1 MTNQAYS
8 WVVLKFGGSSVSSQS
23 DWDNIASIVKSNI
36 GSGKKV
42 AVIHSAFKNV
52 TNELEA
58 IAQLAVTDESD
69 EALNQLL
76 NKHKAM
82 AHELEVDATLLDPW
96 FDSLQ
101 IAIADIRH
109 KEQLT
114 AMDRAQVVSHGELLS
129 SVLGAE
135 FLRKVLA
142 EEHRVQWLD
151 ARQILTSESSQHQN
165 VNDRF
170 LNAVCHPRPS
180 QDLASQW
187 ASDADVVLSQGF
199 IAGNEDGQTVLLGR
213 EGSDTSAAYFAALLQ
228 ADKLEIWTDVAG
240 MFSTDP
246 NKISNAKKL
255 ENISYNEAFDM
266 AEAGAKV
273 LHPRCLSAVMAYNI
287 PIEIRNTHK
296 PDESGTL
303 ITSDYEPSK
312 WVKAIALK
320 QQIPIITL
328 LLGRRGQQPDTLQKV
343 FTIINEFGLSSELM
357 ASTKNSLV
365 MAIETNNSIY
375 SDSILQKLS
384 EKLAEV
390 CRSVFTSHS
399 AMLTLIGCDASQ
411 ALWHLL
417 QIDADLPE
425 QWLLLSHATGDHHLS
440 FLVNDDDA
448 LKILKLLHDN
458 LIK

>member
-1 MTNQAYS
+1 MTNQTHP
-8 WVVLKFGGSSVSSQS
+8 WVVLKFGGSSVSSQT
-23 DWDNIASIVKSNI
+23 DWDNIAAIVKNNLE
-36 GSGKKV
+36 SGKKV

-58 IAQLAVTDESD
+58 IAQLAVTDDCED
-69 EALNQLL
+69 ALHQLL

-96 FDSLQ
+96 FESLQ
-101 IAIADIRH
+101 IALAGIRH
-109 KEQLT
+109 NEALT

-135 FLRKVLA
+135 FLRKVLGQQHSV
-142 EEHRVQWLD
+142 EWLD
-151 ARQILTSESSQHQN
+151 AREILSSESSHHQN
-165 VNDRF
+165 ENDGY
-170 LNAVCHPRPS
+170 LNAVCHPRPN
-180 QDLASQW
+180 QELAEQW
-187 ASDADVVLSQGF
+187 ADKADVILSQGF
-199 IAGNEDGQTVLLGR
+199 IASNDEGQTVLLGR
-213 EGSDTSAAYFAALLQ
+213 EGSDTSAAYFASLLQ

-246 NKISNAKKL
+246 NKISSAKKL
-255 ENISYNEAFDM
+255 QAISYNEAFDM

-287 PIEIRNTHK
+287 PIEIRNTHQ
-296 PDESGTL
+296 PDETGTV
-303 ITSDYEPSK
+303 ITNDYQPSK

-320 QQIPIITL
+320 QQIPIVTL

-343 FTIINEFGLSSELM
+343 FSVINEFGLSSELM

-399 AMLTLIGCDASQ
+399 AMLTLIGCEASQ

-448 LKILKLLHDN
+448 LKVLQLLHDN

>member
-1 MTNQAYS
+1 MTNQTHS

-23 DWDNIASIVKSNI
+23 DWDNIASIVKANI
-36 GSGKKV
+36 ENGKKV

-58 IAQLAVTDESD
+58 IAQLAVTDQSE

-96 FDSLQ
+96 FESLQ
-101 IAIADIRH
+101 MAVADIRH
-109 KEQLT
+109 KERLT

-129 SVLGAE
+129 SVLGSE
-135 FLRKVLA
+135 FLRKVSGQDYKV
-142 EEHRVQWLD
+142 EWLD
-151 ARQILTSESSQHQN
+151 ARQILTSESNHHQN
-165 VNDRF
+165 ENDQF
-170 LNAVCHPRPS
+170 LNAVCHPRPN
-180 QDLASQW
+180 QELANQW
-187 ASDADVVLSQGF
+187 ASESDVILSQGF
-199 IAGNEDGQTVLLGR
+199 IAANDDGQTVLLGR

-246 NKISNAKKL
+246 NKITSAKKL
-255 ENISYNEAFDM
+255 GAISYNEAFDM

-287 PIEIRNTHK
+287 PIEICNTHK
-296 PDESGTL
+296 PDEAGTI
-303 ITSDYEPSK
+303 ITNDYESSK

-320 QQIPIITL
+320 QHIPIITL

-343 FTIINEFGLSSELM
+343 FAVINEFGLSSELM

-399 AMLTLIGCDASQ
+399 AMLTLIGCEASQ

-448 LKILKLLHDN
+448 LKVLQLLHDN

>member
-448 LKILKLLHDN
+448 LKILQLLHDN

>member
-1 MTNQAYS
+1 MTNQEHS
-8 WVVLKFGGSSVSSQS
+8 WVVLKFGGSSVSSQT

-36 GSGKKV
+36 ESGKKV

-58 IAQLAVTDESD
+58 IAQLAVADESD

-135 FLRKVLA
+135 FLRKILG

-180 QDLASQW
+180 QELANQW

-448 LKILKLLHDN
+448 LKILQLLHDN